1 MVYMTNSTK
10 EETYKEAREFAEN
23 NALLKRI
30 KGTSLKILKMN
41 KNKRKDFFEGMSLS
55 KARVLLPNDKELF
68 LIKENILAYTDKNL
82 TKITITFKGIV
93 ILEYGLAT
101 PDISTLRLLDDLNSM
116 YFTKVFE
123 DADFPLSS
131 EEKAIIITFLGLMAF
146 SPESSLKLSSYKD
159 SHSNIDDFKNCVE
172 KSIEFLKFLGPV
184 YVDSTL
190 DKIWASNVRG
200 EDPVNAKMA
209 RLNDISPRTNGI
221 YYKGQRKEGHYL
233 NLLKNQEIDSADLE
247 FLLKK
252 LFDKGILSSEQRE
265 KFIGLLKQIFSE
277 RHNFIINS
285 SEFDL
290 LTNFY
295 SMSNIIRTFG

>member
-1 MVYMTNSTK
+1 MVYMTDNTRK
-10 EETYKEAREFAEN
+10 EAYKEAREFAEN
-23 NALLKRI
+23 NALLKMI
-30 KGTSLKILKMN
+30 KGSSLKILKMN
-41 KNKRKDFFEGMSLS
+41 KNKRKEFFEGMSLS
-55 KARVLLPNDKELF
+55 EATALLPTDKELF
-68 LIKENILAYTDKNL
+68 LIKENILAYTDKNE
-82 TKITITFKGIV
+82 TKITLTFKGIV

-101 PDISTLRLLDDLNSM
+101 PDISTLRLLDDLNSI

-123 DADFPLSS
+123 EADVPLSS

-159 SHSNIDDFKNCVE
+159 FHSNIEDFKTCVE
-172 KSIEFLKFLGPV
+172 KSIQFLKLMGPN
-184 YVDSTL
+184 YVDNTL

-221 YYKGQRKEGHYL
+221 YYKGQRREGHYL
-233 NLLKNQEIDSADLE
+233 NLMKNREIDSADLE

-265 KFIGLLKQIFSE
+265 TFIELLKQIFSE
-277 RHNFIINS
+277 RHNFITNS
-285 SEFDL
+285 SDFDL

-295 SMSNIIRTFG
+295 TMSNIIRTFS